1 MIPWHSSFLDRSCGL
16 VFSLEPH
23 RSRDAAVAER
33 YDASRNSG
41 RPRGIAFRRDTPPR
55 RHNHERD
62 RCHKGPLPA
71 RAGGKAPGAARRYQT
86 AAEDAGGW
94 GHARPPKRHGRL
106 QSPASVGGAGGSG
119 SSSDGAPARIV
130 SYPVFLPGVASAP
143 NVHRRV
149 VRGRW

>member
-1 MIPWHSSFLDRSCGL
+1 MIPWPSSFLDRSCGL

-71 RAGGKAPGAARRYQT
+71 RAGGKAPGAARRYPDGCGGRWRVGSRPST
-86 AAEDAGGW
+86 EEAREAAEPRFSW
-94 GHARPPKRHGRL
+94 W
-106 QSPASVGGAGGSG
+106 
-119 SSSDGAPARIV
+119 
-130 SYPVFLPGVASAP
+130 
-143 NVHRRV
+143 RRWF
-149 VRGRW
+149 GFE